1 MSLMGY
7 TEDDLLLMKACL
19 NLAIRNPQLSEKVVE
34 GLSKA
39 NDFLDGLL
47 VEGRI

>member
-1 MSLMGY
+1 MMGY
-7 TEDDLLLMKACL
+7 TENDILEMRACL
-19 NLAIRNPQLSEKVVE
+19 NLAIRNANLSEKVID